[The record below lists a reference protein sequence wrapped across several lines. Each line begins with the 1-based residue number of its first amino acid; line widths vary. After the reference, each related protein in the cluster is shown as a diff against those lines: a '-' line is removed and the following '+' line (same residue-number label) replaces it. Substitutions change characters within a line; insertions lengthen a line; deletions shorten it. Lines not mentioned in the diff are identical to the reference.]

1 MSQNTE
7 NNTPEKKNLWNFID
21 NVKGDK
27 VVWIIV
33 LLLIMISALAIFSS
47 TSTLTGEDRDRV
59 DLLRKHSY
67 LIVGG
72 LGVIWLLNKI
82 KGRFFR
88 DEGNKFEQLLF
99 QSLIKGTG
107 IEPHNELIGAAQR
120 KKLLIHG
127 EEIDK
132 DLIGRFFRG

>member
-47 TSTLTGEDRDRV
+47 TSTLTGVNRNRV
-59 DLLRKHSY
+59 DLLRNHA
-67 LIVGG
+67 IFIGIG

-82 KGRFFR
+82 KGLR
-88 DEGNKFEQLLF
+88 LF
-99 QSLIKGTG
+99 KWI
-107 IEPHNELIGAAQR
+107 AR
-120 KKLLIHG
+120 
-127 EEIDK
+127 
-132 DLIGRFFRG
+132 